1 MPPIQPPDLPRPKGH
16 YSPGFAAQG
25 FVFVSGQLPMDPATG
40 EVVPG
45 GLTAQTEQALRNV
58 EQVLQAAGSGLDKVV
73 QMTIYLVGV
82 EGWGELN
89 AAYARVMGDHRPARA
104 VVPVPELHYG
114 ALLEV
119 QAIAT
124 L

>member
-1 MPPIQPPDLPRPKGH
+1 MPPIQPPELPRPKGH
-16 YSPGFAAQG
+16 YSPGFAAGG
-25 FVFVSGQLPMDPATG
+25 FVFVSGQLPVDPATG

-58 EQVLQAAGSGLDKVV
+58 EQVLEAAGSGLDKVV

-89 AAYARVMGDHRPARA
+89 TAYARVMGDHRPARA

-114 ALLEV
+114 ALLEI

-124 L
+124 K